1 MKNKTMNTKS
11 GINYGIRFKL
21 QASFFAVIIMTLF
34 VGAVGYYGIYRLDQ
48 SAKDLGDHWLKA
60 ANALALV
67 VEDTEDMQRTLLLGF
82 SERNDATAYQG
93 VKFSFLNNK
102 TKWESDFTT
111 YSRYVTSSEGKTR
124 NESMKKAFDDY
135 ITDAN
140 QVWTLIEDN
149 NDNEARTLLINKSKE
164 SFDQVINAMEAQ
176 IYFMDKGGEQAVAD
190 AQLTNATGLKFLII
204 FIAAAFLL
212 GIVLTIL
219 LARSISRPLNKV
231 TMIAQSVANGDLK
244 VSIPEIKNRDEI
256 GVLAQAVG
264 DMVRSLR
271 EIIGEVLNQSES
283 VAATSEELSAAAEEA
298 TTASEQVSS
307 TLVQLATG
315 ASSQALSV
323 KDTSV
328 VIEQMSSSA
337 QQVAANTEIVNQS
350 SEKAAQAA
358 DVGSLQVENA
368 VRKIEQIREA
378 SVQTAEA
385 VFHLGEQSKEIGQI
399 VDVIK
404 GISDQTNLLAL
415 NAAIE
420 AARAGEHGRGFAVVA
435 DEVRKLAEQSSLSA
449 TQIASLIDTIQ
460 RDTERVVDGMEK
472 GKDEVAAGV
481 EAVNLAGSSF
491 RTIVEEVNTVVK
503 QIQEVI
509 SVTQQMASGAVH
521 AVESV
526 NNIGV
531 IAEQTA
537 AKVEEVSA
545 TSEEQAATMS
555 SVSQSAE
562 ALAKLGESLALLVS
576 KFNV

>member
-1 MKNKTMNTKS
+1 MENKTMNSKS
-11 GINYGIRFKL
+11 VINYGIRFKL
-21 QASFFAVIIMTLF
+21 QASFLAVIIMTLF
-34 VGAVGYYGIYRLDQ
+34 VGIVGYYGIYRLNQ
-48 SAKDLGDHWLKA
+48 SAQDLGDHWLKA
-60 ANALALV
+60 TNALGLV

-82 SERNDATAYQG
+82 SERGDATAYQG
-93 VKFSFLNNK
+93 IKFSFLNNK
-102 TKWESDFTT
+102 TKWENDFTT
-111 YSRYVTSSEGKTR
+111 YSRYVTSSEGLTR
-124 NESMKKAFDDY
+124 NESMKKAFDAY
-135 ITDAN
+135 ITDAD
-140 QVWTLIEDN
+140 QVWKLIEDN
-149 NDNEARTLLINKSKE
+149 NDEEARSFLIDKSKE
-164 SFDQVINAMEAQ
+164 SFDQVIKAMEAQ
-176 IYFMDKGGEQAVAD
+176 MYFMDKGGEQAVAD

-204 FIAAAFLL
+204 FIAVAFIL
-212 GIVLTIL
+212 GIVLTML
-219 LARSISRPLNKV
+219 LARNISRPLNKV

-298 TTASEQVSS
+298 TTASEQVSN
-307 TLVQLATG
+307 TLVQLTTG
-315 ASSQALSV
+315 VSSQALSV

-368 VRKIEQIREA
+368 VQKIIQIREV

-399 VDVIK
+399 VDVIQ

-449 TQIASLIDTIQ
+449 TQIASLIETIQ
-460 RDTERVVDGMEK
+460 RDTERVVEGMEK
-472 GKDEVAAGV
+472 GKDEVDAGV

-491 RTIVEEVNTVVK
+491 GTIVEEVNTVVK

-509 SVTQQMASGAVH
+509 SVAQQMASGAVH

-526 NNIGV
+526 KSIGV
-531 IAEQTA
+531 IAEQSA
-537 AKVEEVSA
+537 ARVEEVSA